1 MKKMMLIGIGAG
13 ALLMTVAAW
22 QLWQGE
28 DTNSANASMTST
40 NKRASTPSTV
50 NPHQVPNTHA
60 EHQHGTGSQASPFGL
75 ANLSPEALEQ
85 RAADI
90 KNQPQNMAALP
101 VAEVVSPAEAER
113 TKKLQELGYMLPP
126 EYYSKDLK
134 TLRRM
139 AKAGDAFA
147 MMHIGEK
154 YYFEIQGQSQHPD
167 FDKNMDYAKAA
178 KQSFQDALAA
188 GNIRSAGII
197 AELYFQEKNPTE
209 AYAWH
214 LVSDQLGDSISADWF
229 RRTEMAMQASDA
241 LKQAAAERAT
251 QILAELKL
259 KKKTG

>member
-1 MKKMMLIGIGAG
+1 MKKMMLIGISAS
-13 ALLMTVAAW
+13 ALLMAVVAW

-28 DTNSANASMTST
+28 DTSSETASMTSA
-40 NKRASTPSTV
+40 NQSASTPSTT
-50 NPHQVPNTHA
+50 NPNQVTDTHA
-60 EHQHGTGSQASPFGL
+60 EHQHGTGLQASPFAL
-75 ANLSPEALEQ
+75 ANLNPEALEQ

-90 KNQPQNMAALP
+90 KSQPQNMAALP
-101 VAEVVSPAEAER
+101 APEVVSPAEAER

-154 YYFEIQGQSQHPD
+154 YYFEMQGQTQHPD

-178 KQSFQDALAA
+178 KQSFQDALVA

-229 RRTEMAMQASDA
+229 RRTEMAMQASDS
-241 LKQAAAERAT
+241 LKHAAAERAA

-259 KKKTG
+259 KKKIG

>member
-1 MKKMMLIGIGAG
+1 MKKMLLIGLGTS
-13 ALLMTVAAW
+13 ALLMSFGAW
-22 QLWQGE
+22 HWLQN
-28 DTNSANASMTST
+28 DTSNSITSSMPLADKSTTQQSMLHTS
-40 NKRASTPSTV
+40 
-50 NPHQVPNTHA
+50 NPIDEHA
-60 EHQHGTGSQASPFGL
+60 EHSHGTGLQASPFAL
-75 ANLSPEALEQ
+75 ANLSPEELAQ
-85 RAADI
+85 RAKQAPS
-90 KNQPQNMAALP
+90 QPQNMAALP
-101 VAEVVSPAEAER
+101 EQEVTSPAEAER

-154 YYFEIQGQSQHPD
+154 YYFEMQGQTQHPD
-167 FDKNMDYAKAA
+167 FEKNMDYAKAA

-214 LVSDQLGDSISADWF
+214 LVSDQLGDNISAEWF

-241 LKQAAAERAT
+241 VKQAAATRAA

>member
-1 MKKMMLIGIGAG
+1 MKKMLLIGLGVSTLLLSFGAWHW
-13 ALLMTVAAW
+13 LQNDTSNSMTAPMPLPDKSVAE
-22 QLWQGE
+22 QSML
-28 DTNSANASMTST
+28 NASHS
-40 NKRASTPSTV
+40 K
-50 NPHQVPNTHA
+50 HEHA
-60 EHQHGTGSQASPFGL
+60 EHAHGSGLHVSPFEL
-75 ANLSPEALEQ
+75 AHLSHEALAQ
-85 RAADI
+85 GA
-90 KNQPQNMAALP
+90 KQVPSQPQNMAALP
-101 VAEVVSPAEAER
+101 EQEVTSPAEAER

-154 YYFEIQGQSQHPD
+154 YYFEMQGQTQHPD
-167 FDKNMDYAKAA
+167 FEKNMDYAKAA

-214 LVSDQLGDSISADWF
+214 LVSDQLGDSISAEWF

-241 LKQAAAERAT
+241 VKQAAATRAA